1 MPGEDVNI
9 FPYGAIRSAFSSR
22 ERVSLIYIG
31 FGLASSPIFTWSK
44 ESSVGGSRCSKR
56 MSHSMFRCLIQ
67 GSSSVFISSISSSS
81 GSGWADHVDRDRLE
95 ECAYANIGIERR
107 GVGGVVV
114 PGQRIG
120 VHVRLVRHKAIP
132 QSSVVLKAA
141 RAANLQWCPPSL
153 AVVQSF
159 FVFETIPPSFHYTG
173 NFRGES

>member
-1 MPGEDVNI
+1 M
-9 FPYGAIRSAFSSR
+9 YSLMRAIRSAFSSK
-22 ERVSLIYIG
+22 ERVSLMYMG

-44 ESSVGGSRCSKR
+44 ASSVGGSRCSKR

-67 GSSSVFISSISSSS
+67 GSSSVFISNLIIIRLRL
-81 GSGWADHVDRDRLE
+81 GGDHVDRDRLK

-107 GVGGVVV
+107 GVGGVIV

-120 VHVRLVRHKAIP
+120 VHVRLVRREAIP

-173 NFRGES
+173 NFRGDP